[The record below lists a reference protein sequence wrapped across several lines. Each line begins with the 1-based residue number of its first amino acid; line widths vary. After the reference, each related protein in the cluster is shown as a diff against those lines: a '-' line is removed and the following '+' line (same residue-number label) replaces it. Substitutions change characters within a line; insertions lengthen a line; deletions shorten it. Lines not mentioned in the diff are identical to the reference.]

1 MGCGKDGERAMLELE
16 NLNKTYPPT
25 SGRAQGAVPEPALTD
40 FSLSIK
46 EGEFFTLLGP
56 SGCGKT
62 TTLQSI
68 AGLEHPT
75 RGRITMAGRTVFCS
89 ATNTIVPSNKR
100 KLGMVFQSYAIW
112 PHMTVFENVAFPL
125 VHGHGGCPRSEVRQ
139 KVMGALERVGL
150 HDFAD
155 RPAPYLSGG
164 QQQRVALARS
174 LVNEPSIMLLDEP
187 LSNLD
192 AKLRDAM
199 RVELRDL
206 VKSIGTTT
214 IYVTHDQTEALSM
227 SDRIAL
233 LNKGRLE
240 QLGTP
245 DQIYNT
251 PRTTFAA
258 EFVGSSNILK
268 GQVVDVSGQRCT
280 VQLAFGMVTCPV
292 TGSVEKGQSVGVMVR
307 PHGIGI
313 NPAEPDAANCFA
325 GTIRQISFIGEFLD
339 MQVAVGGEILRVFVN
354 SYKTHRT
361 GEDVTVQLPVD
372 LCVVLQ
378 G

>member
-1 MGCGKDGERAMLELE
+1 MLVLER
-16 NLNKTYPPT
+16 LNKTYPPT
-25 SGRAQGAVPEPALTD
+25 EGQSRGVALEPALTD
-40 FSLSIK
+40 LSIDIGQ
-46 EGEFFTLLGP
+46 GEFFTLLGP

-75 RGRITMAGRTVFCS
+75 TGRITMDGRKVFCS
-89 ATNTIVPSNKR
+89 DTQTVVPSNKR

-125 VHGHGGCPRSEVRQ
+125 VHGRGGCPRNEVRQ
-139 KVMGALERVGL
+139 KVMSALDRVGL
-150 HDFAD
+150 RDFAD

-164 QQQRVALARS
+164 QQQRVALARA
-174 LVNEPSIMLLDEP
+174 LVDEPSIMLLDEP

-192 AKLRDAM
+192 AKLRDSM
-199 RVELRDL
+199 RVELREL
-206 VKSIGTTT
+206 VKSVGATT

-245 DQIYNT
+245 DEIYNN
-251 PRTTFAA
+251 PRTAFVAQ
-258 EFVGSSNILK
+258 FVGRSNILP
-268 GQVVDVSGQRCT
+268 GQIIDVSGDRCT
-280 VQLAFGMVTCPV
+280 IQLGFGVVTCPAPKLAAR
-292 TGSVEKGQSVGVMVR
+292 GERVGLMVR
-307 PHGIGI
+307 PHGIVV
-313 NPAEPDAANCFA
+313 NSAKSDAPNVFTGA
-325 GTIRQISFIGEFLD
+325 ISHISFTGEFLD
-339 MQVAVGGEILRVFVN
+339 IQVAVGSEVLRVFVS
-354 SYKTHRT
+354 SYASHRV
-361 GEDVTVQLPVD
+361 GEQVTVQLPVD
-372 LCVVLQ
+372 RCVALPDQ

>member
-1 MGCGKDGERAMLELE
+1 MLILE
-16 NLNKTYPPT
+16 KLNKTYPPT
-25 SGRAQGAVPEPALTD
+25 DARTRGAQPEPALTD
-40 FSLSIK
+40 LSI
-46 EGEFFTLLGP
+46 EIQQGEFFTLLGP

-75 RGRITMAGRTVFCS
+75 TGRITMNGRTVFCS
-89 ATNTIVPSNKR
+89 ETQTVVPSNKR

-125 VHGHGGCPRSEVRQ
+125 VHGHGGCARSEVKA
-139 KVMGALERVGL
+139 KVMNALERVGL
-150 HDFAD
+150 HQFAD

-174 LVNEPSIMLLDEP
+174 LVNEPTIMLLDEP

-192 AKLRDAM
+192 AKLRDSM

-206 VKSIGTTT
+206 VKSLGTTT

-245 DQIYNT
+245 DEIYNT
-251 PRTTFAA
+251 PKTAFAA
-258 EFVGSSNILK
+258 EFVGRSNIIPGK
-268 GQVVDVSGQRCT
+268 VVDVTGDVCS
-280 VQLAFGMVTCPV
+280 VLLEFGIVVCPRSIPV
-292 TGSVEKGQSVGVMVR
+292 SRGDAVSLMVR
-307 PHGIGI
+307 PHGIRL
-313 NPAEPDAANCFA
+313 DAVEKDAVNVFP

-339 MQVAVGGEILRVFVN
+339 MQVAVGQTSLRVFAS
-354 SYKTHRT
+354 SYQHHQV
-361 GEDVTVQLPVD
+361 GEQVSVQLPVER
-372 LCVVLQ
+372 CVILLEQ

>member
-1 MGCGKDGERAMLELE
+1 MLELE
-16 NLNKTYPPT
+16 KLNKTYPPT
-25 SGRAQGAVPEPALTD
+25 EGRSQGAQPEPALTD
-40 FSLSIK
+40 LSVEIQ

-68 AGLEHPT
+68 AGLEHPST
-75 RGRITMAGRTVFCS
+75 GRITMGGRTVFCS
-89 ATNTIVPSNKR
+89 DSQTVVPSNKR

-125 VHGHGGCPRSEVRQ
+125 VHGHGGCAKSEVRQ
-139 KVMGALERVGL
+139 KVMGALDRVGL

-174 LVNEPSIMLLDEP
+174 LVNEPSVMLLDEP

-192 AKLRDAM
+192 AKLRDSM

-206 VKSIGTTT
+206 VKSLGTTT

-245 DQIYNT
+245 DEIYNT
-251 PRTTFAA
+251 PRSAFAA
-258 EFVGSSNILK
+258 EFVGRSNIMPGSIEDL
-268 GQVVDVSGQRCT
+268 SGDRCT
-280 VQLAFGMVTCPV
+280 VRLGFGVLTCPASRAA
-292 TGSVEKGQSVGVMVR
+292 TPGDRIGVMVR
-307 PHGIGI
+307 PHGIVV
-313 NPAEPDAANCFA
+313 NPAEKDAANSFK
-325 GTIRQISFIGEFLD
+325 GTIRQISFVGEFLD
-339 MQVAVGGEILRVFVN
+339 MQILVGNETLRVFVS
-354 SYKTHRT
+354 SYTSHRI
-361 GEDVTVQLPVD
+361 GEEVTVQLPVER
-372 LCVVLQ
+372 CVVLQ
-378 G
+378 DQG

>member
-1 MGCGKDGERAMLELE
+1 MLELE
-16 NLNKTYPPT
+16 KLNKTYPPT
-25 SGRAQGAVPEPALTD
+25 TGRAQGAAPEPALTD
-40 FSLSIK
+40 FSLNIE

-75 RGRITMAGRTVFCS
+75 TGRITMAGRTVFCS

-125 VHGHGGCPRSEVRQ
+125 VHGHGGCPRGEVRQ

-199 RVELRDL
+199 RVELREL

-268 GQVVDVSGQRCT
+268 GKVVDVSGHRCT
-280 VQLAFGMVTCPV
+280 VQLAFGVVTCPA
-292 TGSVEKGQSVGVMVR
+292 TGSVEKGQTVGVMVR
-307 PHGIGI
+307 PHGIAI
-313 NPAEPDAANCFA
+313 NPAEPGVGNCFA
-325 GTIRQISFIGEFLD
+325 GKIRQISFIGEFLD
-339 MQVAVGGEILRVFVN
+339 MQVVVGDETLRVFVN
-354 SYKTHRT
+354 SYTAHRA
-361 GEDVTVQLPVD
+361 GEDVTVQLPTD